1 MEQPL
6 HCPKELYTVINM
18 CWRHEVDKRP
28 TFEHLEAL
36 IDEAKP
42 EQVQAVASSSSPMI
56 TLMSTYNPLDFLVG
70 DVITVLD
77 KQG

>member
-1 MEQPL
+1 MNL
-6 HCPKELYTVINM
+6 
-18 CWRHEVDKRP
+18 CWCHEVDKRP
-28 TFEHLEAL
+28 TFDQLAAL

-56 TLMSTYNPLDFLVG
+56 TLMSSYNPLDFIVG